1 LIFIFNLE
9 LRTSDEEFLNM
20 PYHWVKAKYARL
32 KKKWEM
38 QEKQQK
44 EMEDKMKQNRSK
56 KR

>member
-20 PYHWVKAKYARL
+20 PYHWVKAKYSRL

-44 EMEDKMKQNRSK
+44 EMEEKMKQNRSK